1 MMAGGIPNVAAM
13 LTTDSQVQDQGA
25 STKDSFSNSETDM
38 NRSKRRMQ
46 QRLGTDKD
54 KK

>member
-1 MMAGGIPNVAAM
+1 MAGGIPNVASM
-13 LTTDSQVQDQGA
+13 LSSESQVQDQGI

-38 NRSKRRMQ
+38 NRSKRRMK